1 MPAGGKGSFSVS
13 TTLKIF
19 EYMITESDC
28 IFGLRPVIEALKA
41 GKQIDRL
48 LIKQGLQ
55 GALYHELMV
64 EVRRHNIAYQIVP
77 IERIEL
83 VTRKNH
89 QGVLA
94 WLSLVEFQSITNL
107 LPMIFEK
114 GEDPL
119 IIALDG
125 VSDVR
130 NFGAIVRSAECLG
143 AHAVVIPEKGSARIT
158 ADAIKTSAGALHSFP
173 VCRERSIVKT
183 VDYLKESGLKVIAA
197 SEKSGQIVSSA
208 KLDGPVLLIMGSED
222 KGISRELMQR
232 SDLMVR
238 IPMTGEI
245 NSLNVSVA
253 AGILLYEIVRQR
265 SLPSGDN
272 T

>member
-1 MPAGGKGSFSVS
+1 MQKETDS
-13 TTLKIF
+13 
-19 EYMITESDC
+19 
-28 IFGLRPVIEALKA
+28 IFGLRAVIEAIRA

-55 GALYHELMV
+55 GSLYHELMT
-64 EVRRHNIAYQIVP
+64 EVKAHNIVYQIVP
-77 IERIEL
+77 VERIEL

-94 WLSLVEFQSITNL
+94 WLSLIEYQYITNL

-119 IIALDG
+119 LIALDG

-130 NFGAIVRSAECLG
+130 NFGAIVRTADCLG
-143 AHAVVIPEKGSARIT
+143 AHAVIIPEKGSARIT

-173 VCRERSIVKT
+173 ICREKSIVRSIE
-183 VDYLKESGLKVIAA
+183 YLKESGLKIICAT
-197 SEKSGQIVSSA
+197 EKSGEEPQAAI
-208 KLDGPVLLIMGSED
+208 LTGPSVLILGSED
-222 KGISRELMQR
+222 KGISRELLSL
-232 SDLMVR
+232 SDHQVR
-238 IPMTGEI
+238 IPVTGNI
-245 NSLNVSVA
+245 GSLNVSVA

-265 SLPSGDN
+265 TPRVSQ
-272 T
+272 